1 MEINRE
7 YFMVGAILMGLSF
20 GGGIGWAVYGIIMSK
35 KEQVISGVCLTSLC
49 LIGETCLFIAYLFWN
64 SENRERSAI
73 TTIDVR
79 EKFNNTLICLIYE
92 GDTVHVVT
100 DPNTPPKI
108 VVFERHSY
116 NLFDN

>member
-7 YFMVGAILMGLSF
+7 YFLVGAILMGLSF
-20 GGGIGWAVYGIIMSK
+20 GGGIGWAVYGIIMYK

-49 LIGETCLFIAYLFWN
+49 LIGETCLFISYLFWN

-79 EKFNNTLICLIYE
+79 EKFDKTLICLIYE

-100 DPNTPPKI
+100 DANTPPKI
-108 VVFERHSY
+108 VVFECHS
-116 NLFDN
+116 